1 MHPSAVFERGCCSV
15 VMQADVFSLGCAI
28 AEVLGKQLASS
39 EIITTG
45 TTAEYYRWAQR
56 CVLDSLSTAG
66 SRWLHAWIQA
76 ASAVM
81 FISRQGQ
88 RCIHPG

>member
-1 MHPSAVFERGCCSV
+1 
-15 VMQADVFSLGCAI
+15 MQADVFSLGCVI

-56 CVLDSLSTAG
+56 CVLNSLLQEVVGCMLRFKPPVQFSSAG
-66 SRWLHAWIQA
+66 SVSA
-76 ASAVM
+76 ASTLSGEVL
-81 FISRQGQ
+81 IS
-88 RCIHPG
+88 CLHTCV